1 LDIYKNK
8 FPKGNDQGERRVDM
22 IKVSSDSTCDLGELV
37 QKRDIAIMPLRVI
50 LGTNAYKDGV
60 DITPQNIFDHVAQT
74 NTLPKTSAP
83 SIEDFREFFQTLTAN
98 GDEVIHF
105 NISSKA
111 SASWEH
117 AAQAAE
123 DFGGKVRIIDSHAL
137 SSGQGLL
144 VMKALDLRDE
154 GKNAEEIEWTINNLR
169 DKVNTSFVPDRLD
182 YLYKGGRCSK
192 MEMYGA
198 NILRIH
204 PMIVMTEG
212 QLGVKKKY
220 RGKMT
225 VCIRSYIEDLKNF
238 YPNYDKTRCFITHS
252 NADEELVELARQ
264 QVRQAFAFDEVIE
277 TVAGS
282 VITGHCGRNT
292 LGVLFITK

>member
-1 LDIYKNK
+1 
-8 FPKGNDQGERRVDM
+8 
-22 IKVSSDSTCDLGELV
+22 
-37 QKRDIAIMPLRVI
+37 MPLRVI

-60 DITPQNIFDHVAQT
+60 DICPKDIFEYVSKT

-83 SIEDFREFFQTLTAN
+83 STEEFLEFFQTLTAN

-111 SASWEH
+111 SASWSCAE
-117 AAQAAE
+117 QAAKE
-123 DFGGKVRIIDSHAL
+123 FGGKVRVIDSHAL

-144 VMKALDLRDE
+144 VMKAADLRDE
-154 GKNAEEIEWTINNLR
+154 GKSAEEIERTVNALR
-169 DKVNTSFVPDRLD
+169 GKVNTSFVPDRLD

-198 NILRIH
+198 NILKIH
-204 PMIVMTEG
+204 PMIVMTDG

-225 VCIRSYIEDLKNF
+225 VCIRSYIEDLKTL
-238 YPNYDKTRCFITHS
+238 YPSYDKTRCFITHS
-252 NADEELVELARQ
+252 EADEELVLLAKQ
-264 QVRQAFAFDEVIE
+264 LVKENFSFDETLE

-282 VITGHCGRNT
+282 VVTGHCGRNT